1 MAKNKK
7 GAKKNKQGMKA
18 KPAELSA
25 NSLVCTVGHLMALDI
40 WGRLGTDMYTTRL
53 SYEIL
58 MTTDSAGKFIVTLS
72 NLPSGFAN
80 WANYVNVFDEY
91 RVLGAH
97 VMIKPSRFNGQ
108 LVTQAPVVT
117 LIDYD
122 SSANV
127 TSYGQAGQYAS
138 SQETPGGVKLS
149 RWFVMSG
156 AENAAFVTTSAPV
169 ASWYIKFFSTGNTVS
184 MDLGRVRV
192 DFFVQFRGL
201 GI

>member
-1 MAKNKK
+1 MKGKK
-7 GAKKNKQGMKA
+7 QKTQKKS
-18 KPAELSA
+18 KPHELSA
-25 NSLVCTVGHLMALDI
+25 QSQVCSVAHLKALDA
-40 WGRLGTDMYTTRL
+40 WGRLGTDTYTTRL

-80 WANYVNVFDEY
+80 WSNYVNVFDEY

-97 VMIKPSRFNGQ
+97 LMIKPSKFNGQ
-108 LVTQAPVVT
+108 LVTQTPVVT

-122 SSANV
+122 SSANI

-138 SQETPGGVKLS
+138 SMETPGGMKVD

-156 AENAAFVTTSAPV
+156 SENAQFVTTSAPV
-169 ASWYIKFFSTGNTVS
+169 ATWYLKFFSTGSTVS

-192 DFFVQFRGL
+192 DFFIQFRGL